1 MEVEARRKAA
11 VPPPPNKKRRTDC
24 DEDDLKN
31 PMTYRGMDA
40 LTRFIFSWIRENRL
54 R

>member
-11 VPPPPNKKRRTDC
+11 VPPNKKRRTDC
-24 DEDDLKN
+24 DEDDLEIHDLQRHGRAHKIH
-31 PMTYRGMDA
+31 
-40 LTRFIFSWIRENRL
+40 FFWIRENRL